1 MARKRRKRIICPN
14 CEQQLNDT
22 MNYCFN
28 CGQENHI
35 KRVSVKMLLSDF
47 STTYFSFD
55 SKLFSSLKYLL
66 IKPSFLSLE
75 YLNGKIEA
83 YLRPIRMYV
92 FISFVFF
99 LLNSMLSTNS
109 TYDSIKF
116 TKDGEPVGSE
126 LVQEEL
132 KTTDTDDIEED
143 SFLEID
149 NSLFD
154 GKLKKIFSDEKE
166 IKLFIVFL
174 KSKLPILFFLLI
186 PVLGLLFFIFFY
198 KKKYFYV
205 DHLVFALH
213 LQSFMF
219 VLLIINLL
227 TESVFKVDL
236 IGIGSLLFLIYGF
249 IAARRFY
256 NLGKLNTFFRLSI
269 VGLFHLFLSLI
280 IFAVFFL
287 ILIKNYNL

>member
-1 MARKRRKRIICPN
+1 MARKRRKRIVCPN

-99 LLNSMLSTNS
+99 LLNSILSTNS
-109 TYDSIKF
+109 TYDGIKF
-116 TKDGEPVGSE
+116 TKDGESVSSE
-126 LVQEEL
+126 FVQEEL
-132 KTTDTDDIEED
+132 KTTDTDDIEKE

-149 NSLFD
+149 NNYFE
-154 GKLKKIFSDEKE
+154 GKLKRIFSDEKE

-198 KKKYFYV
+198 KNKYYYV

-227 TESVFKVDL
+227 TDSVFKVDL
-236 IGIGSLLFLIYGF
+236 IGIWSLLFLVYGF

-256 NLGKLNTFFRLSI
+256 GLGKLNTFFRLSI
-269 VGLFHLFLSLI
+269 VGLCHLFLSLI
-280 IFAVFFL
+280 IFVVFFFVL
-287 ILIKNYNL
+287 LNNYNV

>member
-1 MARKRRKRIICPN
+1 MARKRRKRIVCPN

-109 TYDSIKF
+109 TYDGIKF
-116 TKDGEPVGSE
+116 TKDGDPVSSE
-126 LVQEEL
+126 FVQEEL
-132 KTTDTDDIEED
+132 KTTDTDDIEKE

-149 NSLFD
+149 NNYFE
-154 GKLKKIFSDEKE
+154 GKLKRIFSDEKE

-198 KKKYFYV
+198 KNKYYYV

-227 TESVFKVDL
+227 TDSVFKVDL
-236 IGIGSLLFLIYGF
+236 IGIWSLLFLVYGF

-256 NLGKLNTFFRLSI
+256 SLGKLNTFFRLSI

-280 IFAVFFL
+280 IFVVFFFVL
-287 ILIKNYNL
+287 LNNYNV

>member
-1 MARKRRKRIICPN
+1 MARKRRKRIVCPN

-28 CGQENHI
+28 CGQENNI
-35 KRVSVKMLLSDF
+35 KRVSVKMLVADF
-47 STTYFSFD
+47 SSTYFSFD
-55 SKLFSSLKYLL
+55 SKLFSTLKYLL

-109 TYDSIKF
+109 SYEGMKF
-116 TKDGEPVGSE
+116 KKDGELLSSE
-126 LVQEEL
+126 LVQDEL
-132 KTTDTDDIEED
+132 KGTKLNDVENDFYLGID
-143 SFLEID
+143 SIFFEK
-149 NSLFD
+149 
-154 GKLKKIFSDEKE
+154 KLKKIFSDEKE

-186 PVLGLLFFIFFY
+186 PVLGVLFFIFFY
-198 KKKYFYV
+198 KKKYYYV
-205 DHLVFALH
+205 DHLVFVLH

-219 VLLIINLL
+219 VLLIVNLL
-227 TESVFKVDL
+227 IESIFKVDL
-236 IGIGSLLFLIYGF
+236 IGLGSLVFLIYSF

-256 NLGKLNTFFRLSI
+256 NLGKLHTFFRLSV
-269 VGLFHLFLSLI
+269 VGLSHLFFSGLI
-280 IFAVFFL
+280 YVLFFL
-287 ILIKNYNL
+287 ILLKNYNV

>member
-1 MARKRRKRIICPN
+1 MARKRRKRIVCPN

-109 TYDSIKF
+109 TYDGIKF
-116 TKDGEPVGSE
+116 TKDGEPVSSE
-126 LVQEEL
+126 FVQEEL
-132 KTTDTDDIEED
+132 KTTDTDDIEKE

-149 NSLFD
+149 NNYFG
-154 GKLKKIFSDEKE
+154 GKLKRIFSDEKE

-198 KKKYFYV
+198 KKKYYYV

-227 TESVFKVDL
+227 TDSVFKVDL

-256 NLGKLNTFFRLSI
+256 DLGKLNTFFRLSI
-269 VGLFHLFLSLI
+269 VGLFHLFFSFI
-280 IFAVFFL
+280 IFTVFFFVL
-287 ILIKNYNL
+287 LNNYNV

>member
-1 MARKRRKRIICPN
+1 MGRKRRKRIVCPN
-14 CEQQLNDT
+14 CEQQLNDQ

-35 KRVSVKMLLSDF
+35 KRVSVKMLVSDF
-47 STTYFSFD
+47 SSTYFSFD

-83 YLRPIRMYV
+83 YLRPIRMYI

-109 TYDSIKF
+109 TYYSIKF
-116 TKDGEPVGSE
+116 TNDNEPVSTE
-126 LVQEEL
+126 FVQEEL
-132 KTTDTDDIEED
+132 KTTDVDDAEKK

-149 NSLFD
+149 NKLFE
-154 GKLKKIFSDEKE
+154 GKLKKIFSDDKE
-166 IKLFIVFL
+166 IKLFIGFL

-186 PVLGLLFFIFFY
+186 PVLGVLFFIFFY

-227 TESVFKVDL
+227 IGSVFNVDL
-236 IGIGSLLFLIYGF
+236 VDIGSLIFLVYGF

-256 NLGKLNTFFRLSI
+256 RLGKLNTFFRMSI
-269 VGLFHLFLSLI
+269 VGLCHLFFSLI
-280 IFAVFFL
+280 ISAVFFL
-287 ILIKNYNL
+287 ILVKNYNL

>member
-1 MARKRRKRIICPN
+1 MGRKRRKRIVCPN
-14 CEQQLNDT
+14 CEEQLNDQ

-35 KRVSVKMLLSDF
+35 KRVSVKMLMSDF
-47 STTYFSFD
+47 SSTYFSFD

-99 LLNSMLSTNS
+99 LLNSMLSANS

-116 TKDGEPVGSE
+116 TKDGNPVSSE
-126 LVQEEL
+126 FVQEEL
-132 KTTDTDDIEED
+132 KTTETTDVESD

-149 NSLFD
+149 NRLFE
-154 GKLKKIFSDEKE
+154 GKLKKIFSDDKE

-198 KKKYFYV
+198 KKKYYYV

-219 VLLIINLL
+219 VLLIINIL

-236 IGIGSLLFLIYGF
+236 IGIGSLLFLVYGF

-256 NLGKLNTFFRLSI
+256 NLGKINTFFRL
-269 VGLFHLFLSLI
+269 I
-280 IFAVFFL
+280 IFAIFFL
-287 ILIKNYNL
+287 ILLKNYNL

>member
-1 MARKRRKRIICPN
+1 MGRKRRKRIVCPN
-14 CEQQLNDT
+14 CEEQLNDQ

-35 KRVSVKMLLSDF
+35 KRVSVKMLMSDF
-47 STTYFSFD
+47 SSTYFSFD

-99 LLNSMLSTNS
+99 LLNSMLSANS

-116 TKDGEPVGSE
+116 TKDGNPVSSE
-126 LVQEEL
+126 FVQEEL
-132 KTTDTDDIEED
+132 KTTDVESD

-149 NSLFD
+149 NRLFE
-154 GKLKKIFSDEKE
+154 GKLKKIFSDDKE

-198 KKKYFYV
+198 KKKYYYV

-236 IGIGSLLFLIYGF
+236 IGIGSLLFLVYGF

-256 NLGKLNTFFRLSI
+256 NLGKINTFFRLSI

-280 IFAVFFL
+280 IFAIFFL
-287 ILIKNYNL
+287 ILLKNYNL

>member
-1 MARKRRKRIICPN
+1 MARKRRKRIVCPN

-109 TYDSIKF
+109 TYDGIKF
-116 TKDGEPVGSE
+116 TKDGEPVSSE
-126 LVQEEL
+126 FVQEEL
-132 KTTDTDDIEED
+132 KTTDTDDIEKE

-149 NSLFD
+149 NNYFG
-154 GKLKKIFSDEKE
+154 GKLKRIFSDEKE
-166 IKLFIVFL
+166 IKLL
-174 KSKLPILFFLLI
+174 
-186 PVLGLLFFIFFY
+186 
-198 KKKYFYV
+198 
-205 DHLVFALH
+205 
-213 LQSFMF
+213 
-219 VLLIINLL
+219 
-227 TESVFKVDL
+227 
-236 IGIGSLLFLIYGF
+236 
-249 IAARRFY
+249 
-256 NLGKLNTFFRLSI
+256 
-269 VGLFHLFLSLI
+269 
-280 IFAVFFL
+280 
-287 ILIKNYNL
+287 